1 MKKTIYL
8 LLILLLIALIS
19 CKATNE
25 SDVATAQKIKE
36 IVPEEKVKETTLQSI
51 NESEKVE
58 QKDIFLETP
67 INECALFSRE
77 DGIKYCDFPR
87 QASQK
92 TEFSCQQAFSSKGP
106 PPYNQIGIKVLTF
119 GSSSEAKEKF
129 SVDTFNLGGT
139 KTKNYLSVSETE
151 NNQRIAEFYKG
162 KKLVRIIEVPMNA
175 CSGFEKLVEMAYA
188 RA

>member
-8 LLILLLIALIS
+8 ILILTLFVLVS

-25 SDVATAQKIKE
+25 SGATAQKIKE

-67 INECALFSRE
+67 VNECALFSRD
-77 DGIKYCDFPR
+77 DGIKYCGFPR

-92 TEFSCQQAFSSKGP
+92 TEFSCQQAFSSKGS
-106 PPYNQIGIKVLTF
+106 PPYNQIGIKILTF

-139 KTKNYLSVSETE
+139 KTKNYLSISETE

-162 KKLVRIIEVPMNA
+162 KKLVRIIEVPMNT
-175 CSGFEKLVEMAYA
+175 CSGFEKLVEMAYV